1 MSWGRLPMTMQAV
14 TPAAEQRRVRVLE
27 KGPPGTPRW
36 LALLFLSPALVL
48 LAVFIV
54 YPLVYSVVQSLH
66 DNRGETFVGLENYRQ
81 VLTDPQVITAI
92 KNTAVWVTVAPTT
105 VCALGLVFAVLADR
119 VRWASAFRLVLFMP
133 LAISL
138 FASGVIFRLMYE
150 EQPEFGMANAVVV
163 GMHDM
168 SSPPPPYPDA
178 RPRDSTVLDESTSGL
193 ATRASHRNGDVVALP
208 LVGMTAPLP
217 DQAMP
222 ASLPQPA
229 AGELRGL
236 VWFDASPRSR
246 KHGIADADERGMPG
260 IIVEA
265 LREGRV
271 VAVATTGD
279 DGSFAFPDLADGEYW
294 LRLPEA
300 YFTPPFRGLTW
311 LGPKLI
317 TPVIISCWIWVMT
330 GFALTIIVAG
340 LSAIPREVIEAA
352 RVDGASERQ
361 ILRRVTVPLLAPV
374 LVVVF
379 ITLVVIVLKV
389 FDLVFVIAPG
399 PAQDDASVL
408 ALEIW
413 RHSFGTGLRY
423 GLGNALV
430 VVLFLLVTPVMLL
443 NIRRLRR
450 KRL

>member
-1 MSWGRLPMTMQAV
+1 MTMQAV
-14 TPAAEQRRVRVLE
+14 TPAAEQRRVRVPE
-27 KGPPGTPRW
+27 EGPPGTPRW

-54 YPLVYSVVQSLH
+54 YPLVYSVVQSLY
-66 DNRGETFVGLENYRQ
+66 DDRGENFVGLDNYRQ
-81 VLTDPQVITAI
+81 VFTDPQIITAI

-133 LAISL
+133 MAISL

-150 EQPEFGMANAVVV
+150 EQPDLGMANAVVV
-163 GMHDM
+163 GVHDLVAAP
-168 SSPPPPYPDA
+168 SPYPNA
-178 RPRDSTVLDESTSGL
+178 QPRDRKVLAEAAGGL
-193 ATRASHRNGDVVALP
+193 VTTASHRNGDVVALP
-208 LVGMTAPLP
+208 LVGIKTTALP
-217 DQAMP
+217 DQAMT

-236 VWFDASPRSR
+236 VWLDASSQSHKP
-246 KHGIADADERGMPG
+246 GIADSGERGIPG
-260 IIVEA
+260 ITVEA
-265 LREGRV
+265 LRDGRV
-271 VAVATTGD
+271 IAVATTGD
-279 DGSFAFPDLADGEYW
+279 DGSFAFPDLADGEYR
-294 LRLPEA
+294 LRLPQD
-300 YFTPPFRGLTW
+300 YFTPPFRGQTW

-330 GFALTIIVAG
+330 GFALTIIAAG

-361 ILRRVTVPLLAPV
+361 ILRRVTLPLLAPM

-379 ITLVVIVLKV
+379 VTLVLTVLKA

-399 PAQDDASVL
+399 STRDDASVL

-413 RHSFGTGLRY
+413 RNSFGTGMRY
-423 GLGNALV
+423 GVGNALV
-430 VVLFLLVTPVMLL
+430 VVLFLLVTPVMLV
-443 NIRRLRR
+443 NIRRLRWTR
-450 KRL
+450 P

>member
-1 MSWGRLPMTMQAV
+1 MTMPAV
-14 TPAAEQRRVRVLE
+14 TSAAEQRRVRVPE

-54 YPLVYSVVQSLH
+54 YPLVYSVVQSLY
-66 DNRGETFVGLENYRQ
+66 DDRGEHFVALGNYRQ
-81 VLTDPQVITAI
+81 VFTDPQIITAI
-92 KNTAVWVTVAPTT
+92 KNTAVWVTVGPTT

-133 LAISL
+133 MAISL

-150 EQPEFGMANAVVV
+150 EQPDLGMANAVVV
-163 GMHDM
+163 GVHDLVAAP
-168 SSPPPPYPDA
+168 SPYPKA
-178 RPRDSTVLDESTSGL
+178 RPEDGTVLAASTGGL
-193 ATRASHRNGDVVALP
+193 VTTASHRNGDVVTLP

-217 DQAMP
+217 EQAMP
-222 ASLPQPA
+222 ASLPRPA

-236 VWFDASPRSR
+236 VWFDATPHSR
-246 KHGIADADERGMPG
+246 KPGIAESDERGMPG
-260 IIVEA
+260 IAVEA
-265 LREGRV
+265 LRDGRV

-279 DGSFAFPDLADGEYW
+279 DGSFAFPDLVDGEYR
-294 LRLPEA
+294 LRLPAA
-300 YFTPPFRGLTW
+300 YFTPPFRGQTW

-330 GFALTIIVAG
+330 GFALTIIAAG

-352 RVDGASERQ
+352 RVDGASESQ
-361 ILRRVTVPLLAPV
+361 ILRRVTMPLLAPV

-379 ITLVVIVLKV
+379 ITLVVAVLKV

-399 PAQDDASVL
+399 PVRDDASVL

-413 RHSFGTGLRY
+413 RQSFGTGLRY
-423 GLGNALV
+423 GIGNALV
-430 VVLFLLVTPVMLL
+430 VVLFLLVTPVMLI

-450 KRL
+450 KRP